1 MSTPKLYSQKY
12 RRDWESVPEFKGWL
26 KPVIGDVRRAYCAYC
41 KSDMLAKVYD
51 IKKHSVT
58 AKHII
63 RSKPYNTAD
72 CVSSLPQLVQKTVDK
87 QSAETTM
94 AMAFAGH
101 CSLLACDHLAMACKT
116 AFSDSVA
123 ATNFQMQCDKYTEII
138 NGILA
143 PYFLKRLTS
152 DVGNEK
158 FSLLLDESSDVVV
171 SKYLGVAIQYF
182 STKKGTVVSTFLG
195 MIELEAGDPRS
206 ITKALMEFLDKCRL
220 KIENLHGIG
229 ADNALV
235 MTAVHK
241 ILKEECALA
250 NLVLIRCIC
259 HSLQLAVSAAS
270 KENIPTQVE
279 YLIRETYNWFSIS
292 TKRRDVYKDV
302 YTNINCGPKPLR
314 ITKVS
319 STLWLAIEPA
329 VNRILTHWEELKVHF
344 ELTKT
349 REHCYSADVLHAAYM
364 DKSNYAY
371 LTFLK
376 SILSDVQVAVNSF
389 EGEQTDPVKLLDNLV
404 HLLTSICAKVV
415 NPTAT
420 IDILKN
426 AIEGQLN
433 PSPYLG
439 YLFESTLSQLSL
451 APDEEKD
458 VRRRCVEFVVALSKE
473 LQSRL
478 PDNLEALRNIAL
490 FSVEETLLQHREGT
504 AEMIQVAELLG
515 YEPETIVKIVSQW
528 RNVHLVK
535 WGSTE
540 TTIQLWSQVNNY
552 TDSSGANPFQE
563 LCNAALAALSLPHS
577 NAEVARLFGQ
587 MSVAKSKLRNGMSL
601 RTLNSVLLV
610 RYGLKLAG
618 ETCYQHELP
627 AEILHV
633 VPAATYDVKDA
644 LLPSADSSKTA
655 VQLDSDDLEDFLAS
669 L

>member
-12 RRDWESVPEFKGWL
+12 RKDWESVPEFKGWL

-63 RSKPYNTAD
+63 RSKPYNSAD
-72 CVSSLPQLVQKTVDK
+72 GVSPLPQLVKKTLDC
-87 QSAETTM
+87 QSAEAIM
-94 AMAFAGH
+94 AMAFAEH
-101 CSLLACDHLAMACKT
+101 CSLLACEHLAMACKV

-123 ATNFQMQCDKYTEII
+123 ATNFQMQRDKCAEII
-138 NGILA
+138 NGVLA
-143 PYFLKRLTS
+143 PYFLKKIIS

-158 FSLLLDESSDVVV
+158 FSLLLDESSDVRVL
-171 SKYLGVAIQYF
+171 KYLGVVIRYF

-195 MIELEAGDPRS
+195 MIELEACDPKS
-206 ITKALMEFLDKCRL
+206 IAKALIEFLDKCNI
-220 KIENLHGIG
+220 KKENLHGIG
-229 ADNALV
+229 ADNAPV
-235 MTAVHK
+235 MTAVHQ
-241 ILKEECALA
+241 ILKEKCASD
-250 NLVLIRCIC
+250 NLVFIGCIC

-292 TKRRDVYKDV
+292 KRRDVYKEV
-302 YTNINCGPKPLR
+302 YANINCGQKPLQ

-319 STLWLAIEPA
+319 STLWLSIEPV
-329 VNRILTHWEELKVHF
+329 VNRILSHWEELKVHF
-344 ELTKT
+344 ELTKASE
-349 REHCYSADVLHAAYM
+349 RCYSADVLHAAYM
-364 DKSNYAY
+364 NKSNYAY
-371 LTFLK
+371 LTLLK
-376 SILSDVQVAVNSF
+376 SVLSDVQVAVNSF

-404 HLLTSICAKVV
+404 HLLTSICTKVV

-420 IDILKN
+420 IDILKD
-426 AIEGQLN
+426 AIEGHLS

-458 VRRRCVEFVVALSKE
+458 IRRRCVKFIVALSEE

-478 PDNLEALRNIAL
+478 PDNLEALRNMAL
-490 FSVEETLLQHREGT
+490 FGVEETLLKHREGT
-504 AEMIQVAELLG
+504 AEVIQVAELLG
-515 YEPETIVKIVSQW
+515 YEPGTIVKIVSQW
-528 RNVHLVK
+528 RNIHLVK
-535 WGSTE
+535 WDSTE
-540 TTIQLWSQVNNY
+540 TTIQFWSQVKNY
-552 TDSSGANPFQE
+552 TDSTGANPFQE

-577 NAEVARLFGQ
+577 NAEVARLFSRMG
-587 MSVAKSKLRNGMSL
+587 VAKSKLRNGMSL

-627 AEILHV
+627 TEVLQFG
-633 VPAATYDVKDA
+633 PAATYDVKDA
-644 LLPSADSSKTA
+644 LSSSDDSRKTA
-655 VQLDSDDLEDFLAS
+655 VQLDNEELEDFLAS